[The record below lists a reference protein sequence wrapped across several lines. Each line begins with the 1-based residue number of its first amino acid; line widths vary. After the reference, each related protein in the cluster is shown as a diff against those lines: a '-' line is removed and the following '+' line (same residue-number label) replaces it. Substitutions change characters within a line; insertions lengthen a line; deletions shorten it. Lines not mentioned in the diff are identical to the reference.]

1 MNVPYLCIICGETIK
16 GDMVYIN
23 HMETVHGTSSP
34 DKALATQK
42 SIASNVPKIVLDK
55 NAPPPPEFAEIAAMM
70 DNPLPSTPVP
80 PPIVPPV
87 VTAQATVPSG
97 RTGQQEGK
105 NKIVLKYRYEGN
117 CPTCNA
123 PVRTIILNANGKTIA
138 TAYCLTHEEIEQR
151 EVHPIEEATDD
162 LRDQSNHLDLLLE
175 HQVRREELAKYLFSK
190 KKKGGKKNVKSN
202 SHVVSEKDAIQSSM
216 PTTRLSQTS

>member
-23 HMETVHGTSSP
+23 HMETVHGNSSP

-87 VTAQATVPSG
+87 VTAEATVPSG
-97 RTGQQEGK
+97 HTGQQEGK

-117 CPTCNA
+117 CPTCNE
-123 PVRTIILNANGKTIA
+123 PVRTIMLKANGKTIA
-138 TAYCLTHEEIEQR
+138 IAYCLSHEEIEQR
-151 EVHPIEEATDD
+151 EVHPIEEETDAPD
-162 LRDQSNHLDLLLE
+162 DHNKHVALYLE
-175 HQVRREELAKYLFSK
+175 HQARRELAQGLFPQ

-202 SHVVSEKDAIQSSM
+202 SHVVSEKDAVQSSVSA
-216 PTTRLSQTS
+216 TRLP